1 MAHLLPVAV
10 GTDIVVFG
18 GLSFWPRFSR
28 AARVAWTSVV
38 VGLIVFST
46 LLIGSQ
52 VRAAYRQPPT
62 WDYRCFWLYGRA
74 AVTGHNP
81 YDPAA
86 MHALD
91 ARPAPPSDSE
101 WTRETLDVGM
111 VYPPGSIL
119 LFAPLGKFETLR
131 AGIPLWY
138 SMVLAALIA
147 VIVLLW
153 NACFRRFGWYGFLAT
168 AALVVTFPATLLTI
182 KLGQTIFLLSVFLL
196 IYWQARSPLTRGIAL
211 GLAFFVKP
219 WSLIL
224 LVGDA
229 IARRWRVVAAA
240 VATLVVTTAAAIPL
254 IGTGSIRSY
263 LFDSP
268 IKRFP
273 GKVLA
278 EPIGQSL
285 LSVMLRATHAP
296 VNVDAETAM
305 RFPLYIAAA
314 LLLIVATIAALTKV
328 KNDVQLELG
337 LLIPLALIIYP
348 ESGTFYGVAMLIPIC
363 IAWERRA
370 LFPGGLGSVLIA
382 AAVVS
387 AFAFWGW
394 MLVWVLFL
402 YVALFGE
409 RRSLGLE
416 PLRAQMLSR
425 SSQ

>member
-1 MAHLLPVAV
+1 
-10 GTDIVVFG
+10 
-18 GLSFWPRFSR
+18 
-28 AARVAWTSVV
+28 
-38 VGLIVFST
+38 
-46 LLIGSQ
+46 LIGSQ

-86 MHALD
+86 LHALD

-101 WTRETLDVGM
+101 WTQETLDVGM

-131 AGIPLWY
+131 AGVPLWY
-138 SMVLAALIA
+138 SIVLAALIA
-147 VIVLLW
+147 EIVLLW
-153 NACFRRFGWYGFLAT
+153 KACFRRFGWYGFLAT
-168 AALVVTFPATLLTI
+168 AALVLTFPATLLTI
-182 KLGQTIFLLSVFLL
+182 KLGQTIFIVTVFLL

-240 VATLVVTTAAAIPL
+240 VATLAVTTAAAIPL
-254 IGTGSIRSY
+254 IGIGSVRSY

-278 EPIGQSL
+278 EPNAQSL
-285 LSVMLRATHAP
+285 LSVMLRATH
-296 VNVDAETAM
+296 VSINVDAETAM

-314 LLLIVATIAALTKV
+314 LLLIVATIAALTKI
-328 KNDVQLELG
+328 KNDVELELG
-337 LLIPLALIIYP
+337 LLIPLALIVYP

-363 IAWERRA
+363 IAWQRRA
-370 LFPGGLGSVLIA
+370 LFPGGLAAVLIA
-382 AAVVS
+382 ASLVC
-387 AFAFWGW
+387 AFPFWGW
-394 MLVWVLFL
+394 MSVWALFL
-402 YVALFGE
+402 YVALFAE
-409 RRSLGLE
+409 RRSPSFDALGA
-416 PLRAQMLSR
+416 RILSR